1 MTIAIFGIAGPL
13 PTFFISWFLLRT
25 KISLSVFC
33 TAFNLGDRHDV
44 TIKKEFVM
52 SRTLRRKNQQH
63 DYDWVLIDW
72 NSRFLGVQ
80 YPHHDSKL
88 ALGQKAIARYHS
100 DSQVKMG
107 CTAPRSYRKAYDHR
121 LRTQN
126 NRQMRKWL
134 EDPEF
139 DPVFEAYHRHDAN
152 YSWW

>member
-1 MTIAIFGIAGPL
+1 
-13 PTFFISWFLLRT
+13 
-25 KISLSVFC
+25 
-33 TAFNLGDRHDV
+33 
-44 TIKKEFVM
+44 M

-72 NSRFLGVQ
+72 RSRIPGVQ
-80 YPHHDSKL
+80 YPRHDPRS

-100 DSQVKMG
+100 ESQVTMG
-107 CTAPRSYRKAYDHR
+107 ITAPRSYRKAYDHR
-121 LRTQN
+121 LPARN
-126 NRQMRKWL
+126 DRQMRKWL

>member
-1 MTIAIFGIAGPL
+1 MT
-13 PTFFISWFLLRT
+13 FIKGERY
-25 KISLSVFC
+25 
-33 TAFNLGDRHDV
+33 DV

-72 NSRFLGVQ
+72 KACILGVQ
-80 YPHHDSKL
+80 YPRHDSRS

-100 DSQVKMG
+100 DSTITMG
-107 CTAPRSYRKAYDHR
+107 STAPRSYRKAYDHR
-121 LRTQN
+121 LRTRN

-134 EDPEF
+134 KDPEF
-139 DPVFEAYHRHDAN
+139 DPVFDAYHRHDAN